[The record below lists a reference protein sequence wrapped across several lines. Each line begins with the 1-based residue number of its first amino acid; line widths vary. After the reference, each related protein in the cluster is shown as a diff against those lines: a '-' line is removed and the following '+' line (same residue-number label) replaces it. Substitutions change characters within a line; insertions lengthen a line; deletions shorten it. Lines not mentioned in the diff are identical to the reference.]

1 MRKIKIAH
9 QKQANKPIYLLR
21 TGAIECG
28 NFRYD
33 GRYKKKFKFLFEKI
47 TGLAHTKPTD
57 GVLDVSQYKYWDAI
71 RIYDDYILAKWLK
84 SISARKVEQFA
95 LEAQVVLLLEDIKQ
109 EFERAVGLKWKRIFH
124 RSDPNN
130 AKTETAV
137 ANTVTRVAQYMLG
150 RARLVLIM
158 HLR

>member
-9 QKQANKPIYLLR
+9 QKQANKPIYLR

-33 GRYKKKFKFLFEKI
+33 GRYKQKFKLRFEKI
-47 TGLAHTKPTD
+47 TGLAQTKPTD

-95 LEAQVVLLLEDIKQ
+95 VEAQVVLLLEDIKQ

-124 RSDPNN
+124 KSDPNN
-130 AKTETAV
+130 A
-137 ANTVTRVAQYMLG
+137 NTPKQAWQIL
-150 RARLVLIM
+150 
-158 HLR
+158 